1 MLITRLNN
9 MNIEINKQYE
19 LILAFHAVY
28 LLKYPDLKDEFDFIE
43 TPNVKYVRDLE
54 KLIVPEN

>member
-28 LLKYPDLKDEFDFIE
+28 LLKYPDLKDEFDFI
-43 TPNVKYVRDLE
+43 
-54 KLIVPEN
+54 